1 MADDKGAKLQT
12 DVANAEREM
21 LKLKQ
26 QINKHQAIPK
36 SNTGET
42 QNLGN
47 APTPEPAEPTVNEPG
62 YVIFQNPEPKAAASS
77 GSGESHSSTPPHR
90 PAGRG

>member
-1 MADDKGAKLQT
+1 MAEDKTTEHLSA
-12 DVANAEREM
+12 VANAEREI

-26 QINKHQAIPK
+26 ELNRYQAIPK
-36 SNTGET
+36 SSTGET

-62 YVIFQNPEPKAAASS
+62 NVVYQAPAEPEAK
-77 GSGESHSSTPPHR
+77 
-90 PAGRG
+90 PA